1 MHYVYDYDAPRG
13 RQLVLFPPP
22 HRPSWQTLPLETQQI
37 VTRLL
42 ATLLH
47 QHSLEHDSGKEVDDD

>member
-1 MHYVYDYDAPRG
+1 MHNVYDAHRS
-13 RQLVLFPPP
+13 RQLVLFPP
-22 HRPSWQTLPLETQQI
+22 HRPSWQTLPLEIQQI

-47 QHSLEHDSGKEVDDD
+47 QHTPEHDSGKEVDDD